1 MTRADIALSN
11 VHALYAL
18 QFQLFD
24 LLDQDLSD
32 PVIRK
37 TARDSMKKF
46 QELLGMV
53 DHRYMGGEDILAS
66 LQQLPAELEAKLK
79 TTSVAVSK
87 VKKPARKRA
96 A

>member
-18 QFQLFD
+18 QFQIFD

-32 PVIRK
+32 PAIRK

-46 QELLGMV
+46 QELLGVV

-66 LQQLPAELEAKLK
+66 LQQLPEELAIKLK
-79 TTSVAVSK
+79 TTSVAVGR
-87 VKKPARKRA
+87 VKKSNRKK
-96 A
+96 

>member
-18 QFQLFD
+18 QFQIYD
-24 LLDQDLSD
+24 LLEQDLSD
-32 PVIRK
+32 PAIRK

-46 QELLGMV
+46 QELLGVV
-53 DHRYMGGEDILAS
+53 DHRYMGGEDLLAS
-66 LQQLPAELEAKLK
+66 LQQLPEELAVKLK

-87 VKKPARKRA
+87 VKKTAKRR
-96 A
+96 